1 MYTKVQA
8 YLLKMVM
15 VEKMYH
21 GTIKMQK
28 VIGTQPVDR
37 NHNHFLKEL

>member
-8 YLLKMVM
+8 YLLRMVM

-37 NHNHFLKEL
+37 NQTHFLKEL

>member
-8 YLLKMVM
+8 YLLRTVM
-15 VEKMYH
+15 VEKMFH
-21 GTIKMQK
+21 GIIKTQK

-37 NHNHFLKEL
+37 NQTHFLKEL